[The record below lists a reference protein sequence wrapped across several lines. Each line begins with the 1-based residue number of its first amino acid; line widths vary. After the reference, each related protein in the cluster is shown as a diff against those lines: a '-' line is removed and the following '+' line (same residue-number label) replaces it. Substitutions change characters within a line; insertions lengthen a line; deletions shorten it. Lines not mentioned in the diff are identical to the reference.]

1 MIAFGQQSSLTTRNS
16 VTCQLREPFEF
27 SKPFLIVDNNADSG
41 GDGPQNE
48 EFQNTQ
54 KYIHKKRVIINV
66 GGVKHEMLWKSLERL
81 PKTRLGKLR
90 FARDLNEIEDLCD
103 DYDPNENEFFFDRSS
118 RSFTSVVNF
127 YRTGKLHLVEDM
139 CVLSFHDDLEYWGI
153 HEFYLEPCCQH
164 KYYQRKELVMEE
176 MRKEDDLLRE
186 RIIEENFG
194 CCCPLMRKK
203 VWDLMEKP
211 QTSKAARVKQNK
223 NKVFILKEFYLKDNC
238 NFVHFFHCSIFNSFN
253 FEHNT

>member
-1 MIAFGQQSSLTTRNS
+1 MITFGQQPSSPTRKSASFKLN
-16 VTCQLREPFEF
+16 EPYEF
-27 SKPFLIVDNNADSG
+27 FKPSNFVEHFVDSED
-41 GDGPQNE
+41 DEPQNE
-48 EFQNTQ
+48 PNEKTRLDM
-54 KYIHKKRVIINV
+54 HRKRLIINV

-90 FARDLNEIEDLCD
+90 FARDFNEIEKLCD

-118 RSFTSVVNF
+118 RSFNSVVNF
-127 YRTGKLHLVEDM
+127 YRTGKLHLVDDI

-176 MRKEDDLLRE
+176 MRKEEDLLRE

-194 CCCPLMRKK
+194 CCCPLIRKK
-203 VWDLMEKP
+203 IWDLMEKP
-211 QTSKAARVKQNK
+211 QTSKAARVKK
-223 NKVFILKEFYLKDNC
+223 DILKYQ
-238 NFVHFFHCSIFNSFN
+238 I
-253 FEHNT
+253 

>member
-1 MIAFGQQSSLTTRNS
+1 MITLGHQTSSSSSKTANF
-16 VTCQLREPFEF
+16 QLNQPYEF
-27 SKPFLIVDNNADSG
+27 KSSKASNLVDFCMESG
-41 GDGPQNE
+41 DDEQQNE
-48 EFQNTQ
+48 ETQ
-54 KYIHKKRVIINV
+54 TTRLDLNQKRVVINV
-66 GGVKHEMLWKSLERL
+66 GGARHEMLWKSLERL

-90 FARDLNEIEDLCD
+90 FAKDLEEIQQLCD

-118 RSFTSVVNF
+118 RSFASVVNF
-127 YRTGKLHLVEDM
+127 YRTGKLHLVEDI

-176 MRKEDDLLRE
+176 IRKEEELLRE

-194 CCCPLMRKK
+194 CCCPLIRKK

-211 QTSKAARVKQNK
+211 QTSKAARVK
-223 NKVFILKEFYLKDNC
+223 I
-238 NFVHFFHCSIFNSFN
+238 
-253 FEHNT
+253 